1 MAVTGFFTSLIHKTL
16 LKFLCKKNS
25 HRIAPMGSPY
35 DNIVSKNGG
44 NVKRKDNVLFLHKKP
59 QEP

>member
-1 MAVTGFFTSLIHKTL
+1 ME
-16 LKFLCKKNS
+16 
-25 HRIAPMGSPY
+25 SPY